1 MSTFRGH
8 SNERGQ
14 PCARIAMSPHEYELL
29 SAHQAAESL
38 AQTTGLHLQVLS
50 HNNASYDGRVVIK
63 TADGRTFDLP
73 YDVKTT
79 IDRRDQ
85 LLSFKHRHDD
95 AVLITREL
103 SRKMAEQCR
112 ELGIQFIDHAG
123 NCYLQQPGL
132 FVFVTGLKETS
143 KPGQTSTRGFTPA
156 TLRVVFAV
164 LTCPP
169 ILNSNVR
176 RIAEV
181 ASISHGA
188 AGSALVLLEE
198 AGFFTSAPSGRR
210 ILAMPERWLDAW
222 TEGYLGRIRPKLQ
235 KYRMSAPVPIS
246 AVLERISPQYSEVVL
261 GGEAASAARDSGLK
275 PGTITLYIDL
285 RDPAVMRNLVQE
297 LTLRRDPEGKIELV
311 DMFWNTR
318 ELSDFPTVPAALM
331 YADLI
336 GTGDQRTMEIAAEL
350 RKEICA
356 DVENQAG

>member
-1 MSTFRGH
+1 
-8 SNERGQ
+8 
-14 PCARIAMSPHEYELL
+14 MSPNDYGLL
-29 SAHQAAESL
+29 SAHQAAENL
-38 AQTTGLHLQVLS
+38 AQTAGLHAQVLS
-50 HNNASYDGRVVIK
+50 HDTASHDGRIIIG
-63 TADGRTFDLP
+63 TGEGSTFDLP

-85 LLSFKHRHDD
+85 LLSFKNRHND

-123 NCYLQQPGL
+123 NCYLRQPGL
-132 FVFVTGLKETS
+132 FVFVTGAKETS
-143 KPGQTSTRGFTPA
+143 KLRQTSTRGLTPA

-188 AGSALVLLEE
+188 AGSALILLEE

-222 TEGYLGRIRPKLQ
+222 TEGYLGRIRPKLK
-235 KYRMSAPVPIS
+235 KYRMSASLPIS
-246 AVLERISPQYSEVVL
+246 AVLERIGPQYREVVL
-261 GGEAASAARDSGLK
+261 GGEAAAARASGLK

-285 RDPAVMRNLVQE
+285 RDPAVMRDLVQE
-297 LTLRRDPEGKIELV
+297 LKLHRDPEGKIELV

-318 ELSDFPTVPAALM
+318 ELSSFPAVPAALM

-336 GTGDQRTMEIAAEL
+336 GTGEQRTAEIAAEL

-356 DVENQAG
+356 DVENKAG